1 MLSHRD
7 AWNTRRLVLTLNY
20 YQFIIYTMHLQS
32 KEHGRNILR
41 QISQIHHRLGV
52 NPLDL
57 PGGATSTPS
66 ANTGD
71 LGKKMKADT
80 QQITPIL
87 PQSTSG

>member
-1 MLSHRD
+1 
-7 AWNTRRLVLTLNY
+7 
-20 YQFIIYTMHLQS
+20 MHLQS